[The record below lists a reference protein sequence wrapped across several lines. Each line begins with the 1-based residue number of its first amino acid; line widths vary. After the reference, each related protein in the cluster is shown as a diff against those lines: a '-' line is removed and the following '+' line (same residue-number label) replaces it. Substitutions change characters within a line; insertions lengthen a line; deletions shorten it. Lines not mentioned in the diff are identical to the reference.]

1 MHKKVLQ
8 IHFKRLGTVV
18 ANLSYAVDLKNLKRL
33 RMFKYYLPQSTS
45 KYSIYKFYISTIFE
59 ILEN

>member
-1 MHKKVLQ
+1 MHKKVLE

-45 KYSIYKFYISTIFE
+45 KYSI
-59 ILEN
+59 